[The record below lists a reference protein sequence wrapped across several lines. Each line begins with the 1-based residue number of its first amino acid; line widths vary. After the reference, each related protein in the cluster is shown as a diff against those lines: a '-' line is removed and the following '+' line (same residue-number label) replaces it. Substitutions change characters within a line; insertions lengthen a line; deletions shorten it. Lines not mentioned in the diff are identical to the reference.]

1 LSVAETELAAGLIRR
16 LDDVIEQLPKEGYK
30 ASVAVGAVS
39 STRLLVESLV
49 ELARL
54 AECVA
59 SAKGSCRES
68 GETRFCDP
76 GCARIY
82 LERLGDQAIV
92 FKSKSNAFSARLSG
106 SDAEV
111 RAKGVYARVQG
122 QTLTV
127 GIVGEGGYVEETV
140 NLADADEVFRKSYT
154 IKYVLKRVARPV
166 RVAIGDLRACA
177 ARNAIVC

>member
-1 LSVAETELAAGLIRR
+1 LSVAETQLAAGLLRR

-39 STRLLVESLV
+39 STRLLVESLA

-59 SAKGSCRES
+59 SAKGSCREA
-68 GETRFCDP
+68 GDTKFCDP

-82 LERLGDQAIV
+82 LERVGDDTII
-92 FKSKSNAFSARLSG
+92 FKSKSNAFSAKISN
-106 SDAEV
+106 SEAEV
-111 RAKGVYARVQG
+111 RSKGVYARVQG
-122 QTLTV
+122 QNLTL
-127 GIVGEGGYVEETV
+127 GIIGEGGYVEETV
-140 NLADADEVFRKSYT
+140 NLTDAEEVFRKSYT